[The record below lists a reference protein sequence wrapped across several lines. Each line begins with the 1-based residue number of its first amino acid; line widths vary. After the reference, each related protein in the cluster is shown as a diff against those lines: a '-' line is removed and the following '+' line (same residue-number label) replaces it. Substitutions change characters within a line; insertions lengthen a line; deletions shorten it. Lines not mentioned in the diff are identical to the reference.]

1 MAVGIRSTEHPPP
14 PSLLTSTIRVK
25 IHRHLLYTSSAVAL
39 LLALKSKFAS
49 QTILF
54 IISLLLYTDIHFR
67 FIKLTIILS
76 QDLVE
81 ATLAGI
87 QARVQLYGTCSGGY
101 AARAISSIDVENF
114 HSVLNRQHHHGGEMA
129 SLYEVQGS
137 MSHIVVATK
146 IKKEAMFRNLLEIRD
161 EDSHYPLPET
171 GIDLSQKLCLNN
183 CRFDIVAGSKRNK
196 EVGLFQ
202 QIALCNFIAFQS
214 QNRCQN
220 ANTFIQGYVFLYDV
234 RTVRTAT
241 GVLITRVA
249 VLSPN

>member
-1 MAVGIRSTEHPPP
+1 MSIKQTRAFFSPKVQAVLRTNRKFSEADWADVCYRYLIAVDDRNIDVSIRLQYMGDMWSYLCGLANLVSFPPIGSHLRKYDPTENKFMDGL
-14 PSLLTSTIRVK
+14 PS
-25 IHRHLLYTSSAVAL
+25 
-39 LLALKSKFAS
+39 
-49 QTILF
+49 
-54 IISLLLYTDIHFR
+54 
-67 FIKLTIILS
+67 
-76 QDLVE
+76 DLVE

-196 EVGLFQ
+196 EGRTLRLHEPPRG
-202 QIALCNFIAFQS
+202 A
-214 QNRCQN
+214 RP
-220 ANTFIQGYVFLYDV
+220 V
-234 RTVRTAT
+234 RLAGGHKR
-241 GVLITRVA
+241 
-249 VLSPN
+249 NEEH